1 VIAPDSFKGT
11 ATAVEAA
18 EWLAEG
24 WLSVRPGD
32 EVVRVPMADGGEGAL
47 DAFEMAR
54 PDARRIPVTV
64 TGPDDRVLEA
74 TWLWLPPTRAAG
86 TFGADGA
93 AGRGGVDEAAAG
105 PGGVDEV
112 AVGRGGVDEGAAGP
126 GGTDEGA
133 AGPGGADVEGEVA
146 GPGGVDEAAAGPG
159 GVSGADRLGGTAV
172 VELAST
178 SGITLLDRLRPLE
191 AHTIGLGQAIRAAL
205 DAGVDEVVLAIGG
218 SSSTDG
224 GAGALEVLGASFTGD
239 DGRPVASGNG
249 GLADVRRA
257 DLSALRELPPGG
269 AAVLSDVVNPLLG
282 RRGAVAVFGLQ
293 KGIEEGLA
301 PQAEANLT
309 AFARVLANATGID
322 PETPGAGAAGGTGF
336 GLLAWGARLTPG
348 ATAVAELLRLPER
361 LVGADVV
368 ITGEGRFDH
377 QSESGKVPTAVRDLA
392 RAVAAAVASGS
403 DSVAAPGA
411 IDGAVAVAPVA
422 PVDVAPVRVALVAGS
437 IAGPTASFD
446 ASVSLTDLAGSAA
459 AALADPR
466 THLVAAGAA
475 LARAHT
481 SQSS

>member
-24 WLSVRPGD
+24 WLSVRPD
-32 EVVRVPMADGGEGAL
+32 DAVVRIPMADGGEGAL
-47 DAFEMAR
+47 DAFELAR

-64 TGPDDRVLEA
+64 TGPDDRVIEA
-74 TWLWLPPTRAAG
+74 AWLWLPPTATAG
-86 TFGADGA
+86 
-93 AGRGGVDEAAAG
+93 G
-105 PGGVDEV
+105 P
-112 AVGRGGVDEGAAGP
+112 AVGGTAGA
-126 GGTDEGA
+126 
-133 AGPGGADVEGEVA
+133 
-146 GPGGVDEAAAGPG
+146 
-159 GVSGADRLGGTAV
+159 ADRLGGTAV
-172 VELAST
+172 VELANT

-191 AHTIGLGQAIRAAL
+191 AHTIGFGQAIRAAL

-239 DGRPVASGNG
+239 DGRPVAPGNG

-257 DLSALRELPPGG
+257 DLSTLRALPPGG
-269 AAVLSDVVNPLLG
+269 VAVLSDVDNPLLG

-309 AFARVLANATGID
+309 VFARVLADAAGID

-348 ATAVAELLRLPER
+348 ATAVAELLRLPQR
-361 LVGADVV
+361 LVDADVV
-368 ITGEGRFDH
+368 ITGEGRFDD
-377 QSESGKVPTAVRDLA
+377 QSEAGKVPTTVRDLA
-392 RAVAAAVASGS
+392 RAAAAGASAAVASADFASTAGAS
-403 DSVAAPGA
+403 TAGTTTVGTERAPA
-411 IDGAVAVAPVA
+411 SRS
-422 PVDVAPVRVALVAGS
+422 VRVALVAGA

-446 ASVSLTDLAGSAA
+446 DAVSLTDLAGSAA
-459 AALADPR
+459 AAMADPR
-466 THLVAAGAA
+466 PHLVAAGAA
-475 LARAHT
+475 LARAHAAQT
-481 SQSS
+481 A

>member
-32 EVVRVPMADGGEGAL
+32 EVVRIPMADGGEGAL
-47 DAFEMAR
+47 DAFELAR

-64 TGPDDRVLEA
+64 TGPDDRVSEA
-74 TWLWLPPTRAAG
+74 AWLWLPPTATA
-86 TFGADGA
+86 
-93 AGRGGVDEAAAG
+93 
-105 PGGVDEV
+105 
-112 AVGRGGVDEGAAGP
+112 
-126 GGTDEGA
+126 
-133 AGPGGADVEGEVA
+133 GGA
-146 GPGGVDEAAAGPG
+146 
-159 GVSGADRLGGTAV
+159 VSGAADRLGGTAV
-172 VELAST
+172 VELANT

-191 AHTIGLGQAIRAAL
+191 AHTIGFGQAIRAAL

-239 DGRPVASGNG
+239 DGRPVAPGNG

-257 DLSALRELPPGG
+257 DLSTLRALPPGG
-269 AAVLSDVVNPLLG
+269 VAVLSDVDNPLLG

-309 AFARVLANATGID
+309 VFARVLADATDID

-348 ATAVAELLRLPER
+348 ATAVAELLRLPQR

-368 ITGEGRFDH
+368 ITGEGRFDD
-377 QSESGKVPTAVRDLA
+377 QSEAGKVPTTVRDLA
-392 RAVAAAVASGS
+392 RAAAAGASAAAASAAAASAAAASAAVGASTAVGELAPGTSASGES
-403 DSVAAPGA
+403 AAGKSTA
-411 IDGAVAVAPVA
+411 GTAPA
-422 PVDVAPVRVALVAGS
+422 PASAPVRVVLVAGA

-446 ASVSLTDLAGSAA
+446 DAVSLTDLAGSAA
-459 AALADPR
+459 AAMADPR
-466 THLVAAGAA
+466 PHLVAAGAA
-475 LARAHT
+475 LARAHAVHT
-481 SQSS
+481 A